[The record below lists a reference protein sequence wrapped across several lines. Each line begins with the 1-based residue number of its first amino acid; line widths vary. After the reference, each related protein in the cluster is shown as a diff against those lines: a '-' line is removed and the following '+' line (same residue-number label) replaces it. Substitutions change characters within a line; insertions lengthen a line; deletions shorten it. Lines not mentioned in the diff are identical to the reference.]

1 MSSSILTLA
10 IFAVTGTIMSKPTQ
24 VLHTRNFFVAGKIH
38 IDAEP
43 GALHWF
49 GFQVD
54 TKVDEP
60 ARFSIFDMFANEA
73 DRDDHPL
80 TSMLACSILC
90 LTPLDVE
97 IDPHEGRSHMT
108 PMVMMNG
115 RLCPPRA
122 SRHGIMMHHAA
133 INLSVI
139 TQHGQE
145 SDD

>member
-1 MSSSILTLA
+1 
-10 IFAVTGTIMSKPTQ
+10 MSKPTQ
-24 VLHTRNFFVAGKIH
+24 VLHTRNFFIAGKVH

-43 GALHWF
+43 GTLHWF
-49 GFQVD
+49 SFQVD

-60 ARFSIFDMFANEA
+60 ARFSIFDTFANEV

-80 TSMLACSILC
+80 TSMLARSILC

-115 RLCPPRA
+115 RFRPPKGIQTWYCDA
-122 SRHGIMMHHAA
+122 SC
-133 INLSVI
+133 
-139 TQHGQE
+139 
-145 SDD
+145 SDQSICDNATLLGKR